1 MLCRQALAAATCV
14 LTNRNRK
21 KVMIMST
28 HTLEAFPSSAPRAAD
43 GPPVSGIAWWW
54 LKAID
59 RIRIRNR
66 RRRELRDLVALND
79 RLLADIGIT
88 REQADAAR
96 KACWI

>member
-1 MLCRQALAAATCV
+1 MLCGQAPVATTCA

-28 HTLEAFPSSAPRAAD
+28 QTLEAFPSSAPSAAD
-43 GPPVSGIAWWW
+43 GPRAFGILGWWM
-54 LKAID
+54 KAID
-59 RIRIRNR
+59 RIRGRIR
-66 RRRELRDLVALND
+66 RRRELTDLVALND

-96 KACWI
+96 KAYWI

>member
-1 MLCRQALAAATCV
+1 MLCGQAPVAATCA

-28 HTLEAFPSSAPRAAD
+28 QYVEAYPASAPSVAD
-43 GPPVSGIAWWW
+43 GSPVSGVLGWW
-54 LKAID
+54 LKAIE
-59 RIRIRNR
+59 RIRGRMR
-66 RRRELRDLVALND
+66 RRRELKDLVALND

-96 KACWI
+96 KAYWI